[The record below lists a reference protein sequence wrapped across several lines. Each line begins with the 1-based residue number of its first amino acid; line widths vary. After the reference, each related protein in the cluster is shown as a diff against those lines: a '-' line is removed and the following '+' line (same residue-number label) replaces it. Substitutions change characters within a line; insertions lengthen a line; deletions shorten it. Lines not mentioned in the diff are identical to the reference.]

1 MVTCTFRVATT
12 TGNQFFW
19 TWSGVFL
26 SLSLFG
32 DALKEYLIQRGNG
45 DIQENSAC
53 TRKRTFVISSF
64 FIATATIIGI
74 AFWRTGATSH
84 RQVES
89 YPDCRVDTPM
99 YIGNGHCDG
108 GLYNTT
114 ECGWDGGDCVD
125 IDSYTTWAQ

>member
-1 MVTCTFRVATT
+1 MTSKKIVHVP
-12 TGNQFFW
+12 
-19 TWSGVFL
+19 
-26 SLSLFG
+26 
-32 DALKEYLIQRGNG
+32 
-45 DIQENSAC
+45 

-64 FIATATIIGI
+64 FIATVTIVGI

-125 IDSYTTWAQ
+125 IDSYHLGSMITETNRWHDLYNTCVCR